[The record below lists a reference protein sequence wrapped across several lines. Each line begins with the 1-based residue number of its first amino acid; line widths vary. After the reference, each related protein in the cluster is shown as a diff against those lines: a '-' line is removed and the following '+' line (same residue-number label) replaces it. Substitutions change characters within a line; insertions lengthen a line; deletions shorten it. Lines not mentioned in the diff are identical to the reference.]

1 MHKKTAKRNQICFAI
16 FSIFAAET
24 DGVTG
29 LDLAYKNWLC
39 YTVRGV
45 MTMELRVLRYFL
57 AVAREENITKAAALL
72 HVTQPTLSRQIQQ
85 LEEELGVKLFRRS
98 QYRVILT
105 DEGMLLRRR
114 AQEIV
119 ELADKAQRELRHT
132 EAELTGE
139 IAIGCGESVGMT
151 FLSRHI
157 REFRRQHPQMQF
169 RIYSANADDIKEHIE
184 KGLLDMG
191 LLTEPVD
198 IGRYAFLRMPK
209 KDRWGVLLPK
219 EHPLA
224 QRDSITP
231 KDLLGIPL
239 LITGRETVRNELA
252 GWFGDIYDK
261 IEIAATYNLI
271 LNAANM
277 VENGVGA
284 ALCFDLGH
292 ISDNLTFVPLSPS
305 LETGTVLVWKKDQA
319 DSPATRQFL
328 AYIKNTI

>member
-1 MHKKTAKRNQICFAI
+1 
-16 FSIFAAET
+16 
-24 DGVTG
+24 
-29 LDLAYKNWLC
+29 
-39 YTVRGV
+39 
-45 MTMELRVLRYFL
+45 MELRVLRYFL
-57 AVAREENITKAAALL
+57 AVAREENITKAASLL

-105 DEGMLLRRR
+105 DDGMLLRRR

-119 ELADKAQRELRHT
+119 ELADKAQRELGHT

-157 REFRRQHPQMQF
+157 REFRRLHPQVQF

-198 IGRYAFLRMPK
+198 IGRYAFLRTPQ
-209 KDRWGVLLPK
+209 KDCWGVLLPK

-224 QRDSITP
+224 QRETVTP

-292 ISDNLTFVPLSPS
+292 ISDGLTFVPLSPS
-305 LETGTVLVWKKDQA
+305 LETGTVLAWKKDQA
-319 DSPATRQFL
+319 DSPAARQFL
-328 AYIKNTI
+328 EWIRNTV